1 MQVSRGR
8 LTRECSV
15 LRCEPTK
22 PLGSQLQGRAV
33 YFYFFIFL
41 SGACFPSVFLSWDV
55 LILRVLPVFPI
66 RDTVVLPENLVL
78 RDLRK
83 AVDFV
88 VVRIEFL
95 SAGPET

>member
-1 MQVSRGR
+1 M
-8 LTRECSV
+8 
-15 LRCEPTK
+15 
-22 PLGSQLQGRAV
+22 
-33 YFYFFIFL
+33 
-41 SGACFPSVFLSWDV
+41 FLSWDV